1 MMFCTQCGKAIQATD
16 RFCKHCGSLNG
27 LYHPDDPAPSDL
39 DRDQGRALD
48 LSEAE
53 AAVRPAPGG
62 GNAPAGKRR
71 WRKRMS
77 ARQVSGTQ
85 AGDGESKPEQKM
97 VPPMKKKKP
106 NFKVIAVVAVL
117 ILVAAAAGG
126 LFLWLQNNQY
136 EHAMRAGDSY
146 LDAAKYKNA
155 RASYAEASRIKPR
168 RPDGYEGQA
177 AADLGLGRY
186 PNAKKQLKAAAEH
199 ESTTYGKALW
209 AALDARTNRK
219 RAAASKLNQVA
230 KADDIRRRAGVA
242 AGDAAK
248 RLGKYNTGIK
258 IVNKALKNV
267 TSKKDKKYLYDT
279 LIDLYVAADK
289 SNDAI
294 SALLDRAAKA
304 TGDMSYIERRETLLV
319 GKPVFKDASGTFNA
333 GFKLSIK
340 AGKSGETIYY
350 TTNGDA
356 PTKASARY
364 TGAIVLPPENTTVVR
379 AVEYNSSGR
388 KSRTVKGVYTIRAL
402 SAPKAQAWKD
412 VEDANGM
419 DAKSFSWNKV
429 SGATGYDTSITLL
442 QPGTSKA
449 VQGESRE
456 ADSTAVTV
464 TTSDAGYML
473 KGRVRAYIE
482 INGTRYYS
490 AWSNEVSVDNGYEAA
505 LSHP

>member
-1 MMFCTQCGKAIQATD
+1 MMFCSQCGKAIQASD
-16 RFCKHCGSLNG
+16 RFCKHCGSLNEF
-27 LYHPDDPAPSDL
+27 YHPDGPAPSDL

-53 AAVRPAPGG
+53 AAVRPAGEG
-62 GNAPAGKRR
+62 GNAAGKRR

-77 ARQVSGTQ
+77 ARQMTG
-85 AGDGESKPEQKM
+85 ARPGDEEPKPEQKI
-97 VPPMKKKKP
+97 VPPVKKKKP
-106 NFKVIAVVAVL
+106 NLKAIAVVTVL

-136 EHAMRAGDSY
+136 THAMRAGDSY

-155 RASYAEASRIKPR
+155 KASYAEASRIKPR
-168 RPDGYEGQA
+168 KPEGYEGQA
-177 AADLGLGRY
+177 AADFGLGRY
-186 PNAKKQLKAAAEH
+186 PDAKKQLDAAAKY

-219 RAAASKLNQVA
+219 KAAVTKLNQVA
-230 KADDIRRRAGVA
+230 KAGDIRRRAGVS

-248 RLGKYNTGIK
+248 RLGRYKTGIR

-279 LIDLYVAADK
+279 LIDLYVAANK

-294 SALLDRAAKA
+294 SDLLDRAAKA
-304 TGDMSYIERRETLLV
+304 TGDMRYIERRETLLV

-333 GFKLSIK
+333 GFKLSIE

-356 PTKASARY
+356 PTKASTRY
-364 TGAIVLPPENTTVVR
+364 TGAIVLPPENTTVIR
-379 AVEYNSSGR
+379 AVEYNGSGR

-412 VEDANGM
+412 VEDANGL
-419 DAKSFSWNKV
+419 DAKSFSWSKV
-429 SGATGYDTSITLL
+429 SGATGYDAGITLL

-449 VQGESRE
+449 IQGESRK

-505 LSHP
+505 LNQR